1 MPGKEV
7 KRGWRVRWGLF
18 CRMAKW
24 ARCLS
29 RMSNH
34 LQGHPLRWE
43 LCLVRGCHP
52 GWQTGLGAEEEDG
65 ALGRCCWMLWILF
78 PKESEDIRMVE
89 IKRTNMGAGLEVF
102 SLEAAFVYLQRCEAS
117 LTAAQ
122 MRRLTKMWPRSRI
135 CSIGAECVSLP
146 LAARACAQWWM
157 SLAREQWSKWLL
169 YKHYPI
175 SLSLP
180 FTISPLVVPE
190 IDLSYIPQACYY
202 FCRNRI
208 LYPSRNASVHSAL
221 AHTRTLSLGHQ

>member
-7 KRGWRVRWGLF
+7 KRGWRLRWGLF

-24 ARCLS
+24 VLCLS
-29 RMSNH
+29 RMYNH
-34 LQGHPLRWE
+34 LQDHPLCWE

-65 ALGRCCWMLWILF
+65 GWWMLWILF

-89 IKRTNMGAGLEVF
+89 IKRNNMAVGLEVF
-102 SLEAAFVYLQRCEAS
+102 SLEAPFMYLQRCEAS
-117 LTAAQ
+117 LTAAR
-122 MRRLTKMWPRSRI
+122 MRGLTTMWPRSRI
-135 CSIGAECVSLP
+135 CSTGGECVSSP
-146 LAARACAQWWM
+146 VAARVCARWWM
-157 SLAREQWSKWLL
+157 SLAWEQWSKWLH
-169 YKHYPI
+169 YNHYPF

-202 FCRNRI
+202 FSRNRI

-221 AHTRTLSLGHQ
+221 VHTLSLGHQ